1 MASNRIAEVAG
12 EKVLLIGER
21 TPGHRAELVKA
32 LVATINA
39 QQEGL
44 SEKGR
49 RDKITKLVE
58 ALGSKVS
65 AQGGEA

>member
-1 MASNRIAEVAG
+1 MAGNRIAEVAG
-12 EKVLLIGER
+12 EKVLLISER
-21 TPGHRAELVKA
+21 TPGYRAELVKA
-32 LVATINA
+32 LVATINV

-49 RDKITKLVE
+49 RDKIAKLVE

>member
-1 MASNRIAEVAG
+1 MAGNRIAEVAG

-21 TPGHRAELVKA
+21 TPGYRTELVKA
-32 LVATINA
+32 LVATINV

-49 RDKITKLVE
+49 REKISKLVE